1 MGITTRCRGR
11 SLYNHLKQKNID
23 ISLEYTYDKPTLSWS
38 GSFSV
43 YGKSYHV
50 ENKQSKNLVLE
61 ALMEESTQYILSHI
75 KVKESHK

>member
-23 ISLEYTYDKPTLSWS
+23 ITLEYTYDKPTLSWS
-38 GSFSV
+38 GYFCV
-43 YGKSYHV
+43 YGQGYHV

-61 ALMEESTQYILSHI
+61 ALMEQSTQHILSHI
-75 KVKESHK
+75 KVKKSHK

>member
-38 GSFSV
+38 GYFCV
-43 YGKSYHV
+43 YGQGYHV
-50 ENKQSKNLVLE
+50 ENKRTKNDVLDGLLDQS
-61 ALMEESTQYILSHI
+61 ADYILSHLR
-75 KVKESHK
+75 VKESNK